1 VQVEAQ
7 EQTLTMRRGD
17 ATLVVDFAA
26 KTAELF
32 E

>member
-1 VQVEAQ
+1 VESHG
-7 EQTLTMRRGD
+7 QTLTMRRGD

-26 KTAELF
+26 RTAELV